1 MLYNKKEKDK
11 RWKCL
16 KEIDAMSDDDILE
29 LAEKLEKKSLIMQF
43 SGILLFIIGIILVF
57 ALAGHF

>member
-1 MLYNKKEKDK
+1 MLYSKKEKDK

-16 KEIDAMSDDDILE
+16 KELDTMSDDDVLE
-29 LAEKLEKKSLIMQF
+29 LAEMLERKSLIMQF
-43 SGILLFIIGIILVF
+43 SGMLLFTVVIILVF